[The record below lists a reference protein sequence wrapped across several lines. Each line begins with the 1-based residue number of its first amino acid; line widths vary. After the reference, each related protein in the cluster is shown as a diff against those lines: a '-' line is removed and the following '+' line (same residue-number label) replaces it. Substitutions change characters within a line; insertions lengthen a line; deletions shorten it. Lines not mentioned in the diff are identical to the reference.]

1 MGLKLQ
7 HDLNVVRNDKLK
19 NILHNQEKNA
29 VRITTTPSTN
39 NGVHITSNSVYEPT
53 SNHAAHTTNTLSMN
67 TSTTGSETINPHDVH
82 KKDRITRSPKKNTT
96 SPDQE
101 ETVINLS
108 TVQLSDSEIKV
119 LSRGLSFV
127 PTPKRINWTEVQV
140 DINKF
145 ARSLR
150 LTDTFTKQMTLLP
163 PPPLTMNFRV
173 SM

>member
-1 MGLKLQ
+1 MSIRGT
-7 HDLNVVRNDKLK
+7 
-19 NILHNQEKNA
+19 E
-29 VRITTTPSTN
+29 
-39 NGVHITSNSVYEPT
+39 EP
-53 SNHAAHTTNTLSMN
+53 A
-67 TSTTGSETINPHDVH
+67 PQ
-82 KKDRITRSPKKNTT
+82 KTT
-96 SPDQE
+96 SPDQQ

-163 PPPLTMNFRV
+163 PPPLPMKFCV

>member
-1 MGLKLQ
+1 MSI
-7 HDLNVVRNDKLK
+7 R
-19 NILHNQEKNA
+19 
-29 VRITTTPSTN
+29 STE
-39 NGVHITSNSVYEPT
+39 EP
-53 SNHAAHTTNTLSMN
+53 A
-67 TSTTGSETINPHDVH
+67 
-82 KKDRITRSPKKNTT
+82 PKKRTQLT
-96 SPDQE
+96 RPRR
-101 ETVINLS
+101 TVINLS